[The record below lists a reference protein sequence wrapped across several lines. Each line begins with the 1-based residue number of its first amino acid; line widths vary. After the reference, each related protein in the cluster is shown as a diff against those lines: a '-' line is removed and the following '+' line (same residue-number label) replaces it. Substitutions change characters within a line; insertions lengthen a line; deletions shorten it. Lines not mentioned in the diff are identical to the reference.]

1 MVKTY
6 VLSLDFQMC
15 QSHKDVIGGGPGDEQ
30 MWIDTD
36 GTPYAYYKKSS
47 LIQKFIEQTS
57 TDQPESPLDKWVY

>member
-1 MVKTY
+1 MVNSY
-6 VLSLDFQMC
+6 VLFLGFQMC

-36 GTPYAYYKKSS
+36 ETPYAYYKKSS

-57 TDQPESPLDKWVY
+57 TDQPKSPDE